1 MQPWQGWSHRHPA
14 RCALCSCLCPETAD
28 TVVWSGLWSCRGC
41 LTAALGFQGAGAGS
55 RQVWPLHTGE
65 EGSPSLHNA
74 LLPLPLPLSTLS
86 LPPSLLV
93 PACSSFFLG
102 CHLLT
107 YPPHP
112 RPSLVLAHS
121 LHPHSLWAGK
131 AHVPGSLMTEP
142 TWPPCGLSCLV
153 KSQGLIGSD
162 RDEKLSVSHP
172 WMQQGARGDHACS
185 GRTRRQRT
193 GGNHSW
199 QVVSWPPAFQ
209 HPLCPV

>member
-1 MQPWQGWSHRHPA
+1 MASKGRGLA
-14 RCALCSCLCPETAD
+14 VVRCGPCTPER
-28 TVVWSGLWSCRGC
+28 RGVPPSTTPC
-41 LTAALGFQGAGAGS
+41 FPSL
-55 RQVWPLHTGE
+55 
-65 EGSPSLHNA
+65 SPSAPSLPQPPQYPLSSPIPSCPSLFF
-74 LLPLPLPLSTLS
+74 LLPRLS
-86 LPPSLLV
+86 L
-93 PACSSFFLG
+93 A
-102 CHLLT
+102 HLS
-107 YPPHP
+107 PHP
-112 RPSLVLAHS
+112 RPSLVLVHS

-131 AHVPGSLMTEP
+131 AHVPGSLMTKP

-185 GRTRRQRT
+185 GRTRRQGT